1 LLLELLSLQILLL
14 GKNLRELDL
23 LRLSLSGVEVEGAVV
38 VLKVLV
44 LSLVVEAGAR
54 VGHYLE
60 L

>member
-1 LLLELLSLQILLL
+1 
-14 GKNLRELDL
+14 
-23 LRLSLSGVEVEGAVV
+23 VEVEGAVV

-54 VGHYLE
+54 VEHYLE